1 MNRVSRFVLWEAVS
15 TKTQARDT
23 SLDVQDRELSGYVE
37 SQNGVITARL
47 IVPGHSRSYYNLEQ
61 YRLDMRRQK
70 IYALDEFDALCD
82 ARAFDVMAVWDG
94 DRLGRSQTVVAY
106 MGERALDIGARI
118 YVHTTRMTMEGSFAR
133 MWIGFTGATAAG
145 EIDKLVE
152 RGVQGRKA
160 RAIRDKRPGVGSLPI
175 THRYQRDERG
185 KVTGIEAIPEMAPF
199 VRALAELLIEGLPYN
214 RKLSAALAAR
224 GFINPITGTPY
235 RGATLRGLVFNP
247 LFHGNLRWRDSLTIG
262 QLRYSSRSS
271 FDPSTPPLDN
281 FVIEYGVVPPA
292 IDDAELMERLRAELQ
307 RRAQMWRNARSD
319 AHRFTGLVFCFECG
333 NGLVYRKDRKTPTY
347 RCHQPRG
354 AHDQATKRKCKDGG
368 LIFEHEIMEF
378 IDDLARRLNRIDP
391 ALRQAEGFNDTA
403 GRRLSALQKTLAT
416 LEAQADRAISMQVA
430 APVELQGR
438 YKAQLDSIAAGIR
451 DTRNQISEAERDVQQ
466 TAQQAASLDAMAAL
480 DTAALWQLP
489 PGECNRELFAAF
501 GSLRMQVGRHEVT
514 GLIRQL
520 RKKREV
526 HEE

>member
-1 MNRVSRFVLWEAVS
+1 MEKVSRFVLWEAVS

-23 SLDVQDRELSGYVE
+23 SLDVQDRELSGYVS

-47 IVPGHSRSYYNLEQ
+47 IVPGHSRSYYNLDQ

-145 EIDKLVE
+145 EIDKLIE

-160 RAIRDKRPGVGSLPI
+160 RAMRDKRPAVGSLPI
-175 THRYQRDERG
+175 THRYLRDERG
-185 KVTGIEAIPEMAPF
+185 KTIGVEAIPEMAPF
-199 VRALAELLIEGLPYN
+199 ARTLAELLIEGLPYN

-224 GFINPITGTPY
+224 GFLNPTTGAPY
-235 RGATLRGLVFNP
+235 RGAAMRALVFNP
-247 LFHGNLRWRDSLTIG
+247 LFHGNLRWRDSLTTVP
-262 QLRYSSRSS
+262 LRYSSRSA
-271 FDPSTPPLDN
+271 FDPTTPPLDN
-281 FVIEYGVVPPA
+281 FAMEYGVVPPA
-292 IDDAELMERLRAELQ
+292 FDDPELLARLQAELL
-307 RRAQMWRNARSD
+307 RRAQLWRNTRTD
-319 AHRFTGLVFCFECG
+319 AHRFTGLLYCEECK

-354 AHDQATKRKCKDGG
+354 AHDQAVKRKCKDGG
-368 LIFEHEIMEF
+368 LIFEHEVMEF
-378 IDDLARRLNRIDP
+378 IDDLAARLSRIDP
-391 ALRQAEGFNDTA
+391 ALREAEGVNDA
-403 GRRLSALQKTLAT
+403 SSRRLVALRKTLAA
-416 LEAQADRAISMQVA
+416 LETQADRAISMQIA

-438 YKAQLDSIAAGIR
+438 YKAQLDNLAAGIR
-451 DTRNQISEAERDVQQ
+451 DTRNQIADHERDAQQ
-466 TAQQAASLDAMAAL
+466 TAQQAASLDALAAL

-501 GSLRMQVGRHEVT
+501 GNLRLSVGRHEVV

-520 RKKREV
+520 RKKREIN
-526 HEE
+526 ED